1 MQTTLQMKYKF
12 PKLFLY
18 LLASSLMI
26 GVCQASPL
34 VEHVSIDTYVPVY
47 FLYLL
52 VFFVVPVCVLAW
64 LLRAQVKTY
73 RRTLLW
79 TLLFIYTFGAL
90 WDWLSVQTGLWN
102 YDTADSLG
110 VWILGLPIEEFVGF
124 YVFGTMLIALV
135 ALYFLRKESHV

>member
-1 MQTTLQMKYKF
+1 MVAIFQAANPYKSESF
-12 PKLFLY
+12 NYF
-18 LLASSLMI
+18 M
-26 GVCQASPL
+26 
-34 VEHVSIDTYVPVY
+34 PVY
-47 FLYLL
+47 FFYLL
-52 VFFVVPVCVLAW
+52 VFFVTPVMVLMW
-64 LLRAQVKTY
+64 LLWKQVKTY

-102 YDTADSLG
+102 YDTADTLG
-110 VWILGLPIEEFVGF
+110 VWIFGLPIEEFVGF